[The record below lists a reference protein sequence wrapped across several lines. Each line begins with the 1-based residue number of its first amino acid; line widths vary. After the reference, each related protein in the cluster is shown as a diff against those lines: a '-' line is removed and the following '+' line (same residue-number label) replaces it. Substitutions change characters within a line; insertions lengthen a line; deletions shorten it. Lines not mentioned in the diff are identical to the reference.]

1 MLNNTIS
8 NEKLD
13 EMVKKI
19 MSQTTYTEEITKK
32 KLEEFNYDF
41 MKVLKDY
48 MGISEKPQSE
58 KVKSIN
64 QEIYKQIRQNLDA
77 SMTEY
82 RNKNPIDINQ
92 ATQNLRESEERQ
104 RAKR

>member
-1 MLNNTIS
+1 MSNNKIS
-8 NEKLD
+8 NEKIEEL
-13 EMVKKI
+13 VKKI
-19 MSQTTYTEEITKK
+19 MAQTTYTEEIAKK
-32 KLEEFNYDF
+32 KLEEFDYDF

-48 MGISEKPQSE
+48 MGISEKP
-58 KVKSIN
+58 KNDKIKSIN

-104 RAKR
+104 KAKR

>member
-1 MLNNTIS
+1 MLNNKIS
-8 NEKLD
+8 NEKMD
-13 EMVKKI
+13 ELIKKI
-19 MSQTTYTEEITKK
+19 MSQTTYTEEIAKK

-48 MGISEKPQSE
+48 MGISERPQNQ

-82 RNKNPIDINQ
+82 RSKNPIDINQ
-92 ATQNLRESEERQ
+92 VTENLRESEERQ
-104 RAKR
+104 KAKR

>member
-1 MLNNTIS
+1 MSNNNIS
-8 NEKLD
+8 NENID
-13 EMVKKI
+13 ELVKKI
-19 MSQTTYTEEITKK
+19 MSQTTYTEEIAKK

-41 MKVLKDY
+41 MRVLKDY
-48 MGISEKPQSE
+48 MGISEKPQNH

-104 RAKR
+104 KAKR

>member
-1 MLNNTIS
+1 
-8 NEKLD
+8 
-13 EMVKKI
+13 MVKKI

-48 MGISEKPQSE
+48 MGISEKPQTQ
-58 KVKSIN
+58 KVTSIN

-77 SMTEY
+77 SMKEY
-82 RNKNPIDINQ
+82 RNKNPLDINQ

-104 RAKR
+104 KAKR

>member
-1 MLNNTIS
+1 MTNKIS
-8 NEKLD
+8 NEKM
-13 EMVKKI
+13 EEFVKKI
-19 MSQTTYTEEITKK
+19 MSQTTYTEELAKQ

-48 MGISEKPQSE
+48 MGISEKP
-58 KVKSIN
+58 KNDKIKSVN

-77 SMTEY
+77 SMSEY
-82 RNKNPIDINQ
+82 RSKNPIDINQ

-104 RAKR
+104 KSKI